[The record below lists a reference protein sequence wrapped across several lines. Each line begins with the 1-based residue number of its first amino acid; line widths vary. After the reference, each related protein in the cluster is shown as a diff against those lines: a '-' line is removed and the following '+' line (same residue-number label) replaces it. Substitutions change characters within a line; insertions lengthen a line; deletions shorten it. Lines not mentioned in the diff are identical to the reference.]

1 MSEWISTKDRLPEVE
16 TEVLIRAQWRCG
28 NDTHSTIAT
37 AFYEDGT
44 VLEDNSSWDW
54 AEIWEWGDYDE
65 EKDGYRIPQGWWE
78 SSHYIHDDH
87 YNNIDDEVTHWM
99 PLPRLPEE
107 EDENGREE
115 IARPCEFCDG
125 KHAVPYEKNGQML
138 TPYQETFRTKLFIGD
153 LPWAGKTLFVRSYYC
168 PTYGDSYCNGPRM
181 DSFQINFCP
190 HCGRDLRGDRKDGRS
205 SISRNA

>member
-1 MSEWISTKDRLPEVE
+1 MSQWISVKDRMPEVE
-16 TEVLIRAQWRCG
+16 TAVLIRTQWRSG
-28 NDTHSTIAT
+28 DTINSTIT
-37 AFYEDGT
+37 IAFYEDGT
-44 VLEDNSSWDW
+44 VLEDSSRWCW
-54 AEIWEWGDYDE
+54 AEIWEWGIYDE
-65 EKDGYRIPQGWWE
+65 EKDGYKIPQGWWE
-78 SSHYIHDDH
+78 STHYIHDDY

-107 EDENGREE
+107 EGENGREE

-190 HCGRDLRGDRKDGRS
+190 HCGRDLRGDRKNGRG
-205 SISRNA
+205 

>member
-1 MSEWISTKDRLPEVE
+1 MTDRFYRLEYRCKDDPNTWIFWADCPLNKSGRVTVISAYNQLEQSSKILEARILVCNPVE
-16 TEVLIRAQWRCG
+16 HFC
-28 NDTHSTIAT
+28 
-37 AFYEDGT
+37 
-44 VLEDNSSWDW
+44 
-54 AEIWEWGDYDE
+54 
-65 EKDGYRIPQGWWE
+65 K
-78 SSHYIHDDH
+78 
-87 YNNIDDEVTHWM
+87 
-99 PLPRLPEE
+99 E

-190 HCGRDLRGDRKDGRS
+190 HCGRDLRGDRKDGRG
-205 SISRNA
+205 

>member
-1 MSEWISTKDRLPEVE
+1 MTPELKQALETIKNTCRGRNCDDCPLDDPHRDACYTWRKEPWQWKPDEWAKK
-16 TEVLIRAQWRCG
+16 
-28 NDTHSTIAT
+28 
-37 AFYEDGT
+37 
-44 VLEDNSSWDW
+44 
-54 AEIWEWGDYDE
+54 E
-65 EKDGYRIPQGWWE
+65 EG
-78 SSHYIHDDH
+78 
-87 YNNIDDEVTHWM
+87 
-99 PLPRLPEE
+99 
-107 EDENGREE
+107 ENGREE

-190 HCGRDLRGDRKDGRS
+190 HCGRDLRGDRKDGRG
-205 SISRNA
+205 

>member
-1 MSEWISTKDRLPEVE
+1 MMAEWISVKDRLPEVE
-16 TEVLIRAQWRCG
+16 TEVLVRTQRRCG
-28 NDTHSTIAT
+28 NETYSTTAT

-44 VLEDNSSWDW
+44 VLEDSSRWCW
-54 AEIWEWGDYDE
+54 AEIWEWGIYDE
-65 EKDGYRIPQGWWE
+65 EKDGYKIPQGWWE

-205 SISRNA
+205 

>member
-1 MSEWISTKDRLPEVE
+1 MMAEWISVKDRLPEVE

-28 NDTHSTIAT
+28 DDTHSTIAT

-54 AEIWEWGDYDE
+54 SEIWEWGDYDE

-87 YNNIDDEVTHWM
+87 YNNVDDEVTHWM

-107 EDENGREE
+107 EGENGR
-115 IARPCEFCDG
+115 
-125 KHAVPYEKNGQML
+125 
-138 TPYQETFRTKLFIGD
+138 
-153 LPWAGKTLFVRSYYC
+153 S
-168 PTYGDSYCNGPRM
+168 
-181 DSFQINFCP
+181 
-190 HCGRDLRGDRKDGRS
+190 
-205 SISRNA
+205 

>member
-1 MSEWISTKDRLPEVE
+1 MPEWISVKDRLPE
-16 TEVLIRAQWRCG
+16 
-28 NDTHSTIAT
+28 
-37 AFYEDGT
+37 
-44 VLEDNSSWDW
+44 
-54 AEIWEWGDYDE
+54 E
-65 EKDGYRIPQGWWE
+65 EGK
-78 SSHYIHDDH
+78 
-87 YNNIDDEVTHWM
+87 
-99 PLPRLPEE
+99 
-107 EDENGREE
+107 NGREE

-190 HCGRDLRGDRKDGRS
+190 HCGRDLRGDRKDGRG
-205 SISRNA
+205 

>member
-1 MSEWISTKDRLPEVE
+1 MAEWISVKDRLPEIE
-16 TEVLIRAQWRCG
+16 TEVLVRTQRRCG
-28 NDTHSTIAT
+28 NDTYSTTAT

-44 VLEDNSSWDW
+44 VLEDSSRWGW
-54 AEIWEWGDYDE
+54 AEIWEWGIYDE
-65 EKDGYRIPQGWWE
+65 EKDGYKIPQGWWE

-107 EDENGREE
+107 EGENGREE

-190 HCGRDLRGDRKDGRS
+190 HCGRDLRGDRKDGRG
-205 SISRNA
+205 

>member
-1 MSEWISTKDRLPEVE
+1 MMAEWISVKDRLPEVE
-16 TEVLIRAQWRCG
+16 TEVLVRTQRRCG
-28 NDTHSTIAT
+28 NETYSTTAT

-44 VLEDNSSWDW
+44 VLEDSSRWCW
-54 AEIWEWGDYDE
+54 AEIWEWGIYDE
-65 EKDGYRIPQGWWE
+65 EKDGYKIPQGWWE

-115 IARPCEFCDG
+115 IARPCEFCGG

-205 SISRNA
+205 